1 MIHYSLQ
8 YSNITTHTLNIVRN
22 LVFHHTGK
30 NASSI
35 TTGKLGV
42 KKKSIDES
50 KHFFLK

>member
-1 MIHYSLQ
+1 MIQYSLQ
-8 YSNITTHTLNIVRN
+8 YSNITTHTLNIVRK
-22 LVFHHTGK
+22 LVYTGK

-35 TTGKLGV
+35 STGKLGV